1 MPITLEQARAFD
13 ALATGGT
20 FEAAAQALQKGHT
33 AVVYA
38 IKTLEADLEL
48 ALLDRRGY
56 RTRLTPAGEQV
67 LALARRLLA
76 AERDFETAC
85 AELRTGWEPRVRL
98 VFDGIF
104 PADPI
109 LRVVHH
115 LAQAKAKTR
124 IDVSTAFLGGVEAAF
139 WASNADLMISVMPP
153 SAPGLHAISLAPIR
167 ALLVAHRSHPLGRV
181 EAGKA
186 SKRAPAADPRNEM
199 LITVRGS
206 DPRLGLSTSQL
217 DGGYC
222 VELNDFS
229 AKKAAIVAG
238 LGFGWLPEHLI
249 KRELSS
255 GILRPVK
262 WSGGNTHQFEPR
274 LFYRASTKLGRASQL
289 FVDRLVA

>member
-56 RTRLTPAGEQV
+56 RTRLTPAGEHV
-67 LALARRLLA
+67 LGLARRLLA
-76 AERDFETAC
+76 AERDFDTGC

-139 WASNADLMISVMPP
+139 LASNADMMISVLPP
-153 SAPGLHAISLAPIR
+153 TTAGLRMVTLAPIR
-167 ALLVAHRSHPLGRV
+167 ALLVAHKSHPLCHGGRG
-181 EAGKA
+181 A
-186 SKRAPAADPRNEM
+186 RAATFADAV
-199 LITVRGS
+199 LLTVRGS

-217 DGGYC
+217 TSTFS
-222 VELNDFS
+222 VELSDFA
-229 AKKAAIVAG
+229 AKKAAIMSK

-249 KRELSS
+249 AKELAA
-255 GILRPVK
+255 GVLRQVR
-262 WSGGNTHQFEPR
+262 WAGTSAHEFSPR
-274 LFYRASTKLGRASQL
+274 LYVRSAPKLGRAGQL
-289 FVDRLVA
+289 FVDRLVGG